1 MDQRNFLSGR
11 LISPPAHSSFSRVD
25 DGSEGVSNRYLYP
38 MNVGSLPFE
47 GSGMSGNHA
56 SDADMEDDEGAED
69 QNGSAGE
76 EYGETDLT
84 SRTLLDSA
92 ERVLVAEGGKLHV
105 REIQEKMV
113 EYGLVSP
120 SAKAL
125 ANLESIL
132 YKETFR
138 DNAKFKRIEGH
149 FGWFALIDAD
159 VEDMDSA
166 GSSSGEE
173 NSEEVET
180 PRARNLKSRLLKQ
193 PQHDYKKKYYT
204 LKRIA
209 KQLIFENGCL
219 CDDVSQTEEK
229 LTRAKAE
236 RKFLLKRLF
245 QYQAATEAG
254 VLHPQGMGGALPQE
268 LSSLLINPSATAN
281 KPKNS
286 KLKAKKP
293 PQKAK
298 GEKTTKV
305 GAKNLKSGKQTKE
318 KQVKGEKT
326 KVARVSKASAQ
337 AKAMSK
343 VLTQLK
349 STPPVKD
356 VITPLTPA
364 AEGRVTAPP
373 KPTPPPKPAPS
384 LKTTIPLTDVPPLTS
399 KEKKHE
405 KTKTAKPS
413 KAKKPKKS
421 ESPQRSPANTGIE
434 SASGSGETGTK
445 PKRKKPGTAIK
456 RKVQP
461 IPVDA
466 KGKPIFPIVLGG
478 LTVHS
483 LGEIIWDRPG
493 FHSERYI
500 WPVGYCSSRTYPSI
514 KDPDKK
520 CIYTCKILDGGF
532 GPQFEM
538 CPEDDME
545 HPIMA
550 SSATAC
556 HCVVLKTLNKARGRD
571 ASNTG
576 SGPEFF
582 GFSHPTIQ
590 YLIQNLPGARKC
602 SKYQWV
608 KFELPKAQNKQGG
621 KVVTAGSSEDVA
633 ARSLP
638 PDLLLPPYK
647 LSSSDQEGIGDSGML
662 TEDDSNM
669 TFHSG
674 VDDDEIFEDID
685 IQSSLRPLTLSNT
698 GPTLSSSRLP
708 SPLSPSPTSHLGGMD
723 TSAMDIS
730 AMGPLMSSP
739 TRPHAFSSSLSM
751 TLSPPNMTSPPSTV
765 TGHGSFIIP
774 PTSPLFGS
782 GSEFHDAGLADLP
795 K

>member
-364 AEGRVTAPP
+364 AE
-373 KPTPPPKPAPS
+373 
-384 LKTTIPLTDVPPLTS
+384 VPPLTS

-608 KFELPKAQNKQGG
+608 KFELPKAQNKQAGG